1 MSRLQTLRDHV
12 RDHRRGMAADL
23 VFAVVWVSVA
33 SLLAD
38 LLGAPEW
45 AAYLLM
51 GSGVLAYFGF
61 VWSLSTARSGTARRE

>member
-1 MSRLQTLRDHV
+1 MSRLETVRDHV
-12 RDHRRGMAADL
+12 RNHRRGMAADL

-45 AAYLLM
+45 GAYLLM

-61 VWSLSTARSGTARRE
+61 FWSLSAVRTDTARRE